1 MNRSYLSRILAM
13 AVLAVM
19 AETTAAEGRYSDDL
33 NRDGQLY
40 GVMVR
45 SRVAHGIL
53 RSIDT
58 EAVHLGEVL
67 RRAEPDPLRRPHVHV
82 G

>member
-1 MNRSYLSRILAM
+1 VSRKEDL
-13 AVLAVM
+13 VLLRG
-19 AETTAAEGRYSDDL
+19 EGRYSDDL
-33 NRDGQLY
+33 NREGQLY

-45 SRVAHGIL
+45 SRVAHDIL

-58 EAVHLGEVL
+58 EVARETPGV
-67 RRAEPDPLRRPHVHV
+67 RARFTARSWSRW